1 MPDRFSVFSRSETG
15 AANDASLS
23 DEEIA
28 SLAKHNTGAGCL
40 ETGRRL
46 IEKSSWEPME
56 TVEISLIGDR
66 DDNQDRGAIAK
77 SGEAILLVV
86 VDGMGGHA
94 QGELAAQTAV
104 DTIVREF
111 EEQSFP
117 MENGSEF
124 LGRCI
129 SKAHAAV
136 FDLGESMQAED
147 RPRATCA
154 LCLIQQDSALW
165 AHVGDSRVY
174 HLREG
179 RVLARTR
186 DHSHVEVLLQ
196 DGLITEEEILS
207 HPLRNFVECCLGGDS
222 ALPEVGMSV
231 PAVLENGD
239 IILACSD
246 GLWGGAS
253 DEEIAAFYQPDEG
266 SLAACLEALSYAAI
280 DACAPWSDNTT
291 VAVLRVGP
299 NGDSG

>member
-1 MPDRFSVFSRSETG
+1 
-15 AANDASLS
+15 
-23 DEEIA
+23 
-28 SLAKHNTGAGCL
+28 
-40 ETGRRL
+40 
-46 IEKSSWEPME
+46 ME

-77 SGEAILLVV
+77 SDEATLLIV

-104 DTIVREF
+104 DTIVHEF
-111 EEQSFP
+111 EQESFP
-117 MENGSEF
+117 IEDGNEF
-124 LGRCI
+124 LARCI

-136 FDLGESMQAED
+136 VSLGGSMHLDD

-154 LCLIQQDSALW
+154 ICLVQQDNAWW

-174 HLREG
+174 HLREDQ
-179 RVLARTR
+179 VLTRTR
-186 DHSHVEVLLQ
+186 DHSHVEVLLR
-196 DGLITEEEILS
+196 DGVITEEEILS

-222 ALPEVGMSV
+222 ALPEIGTSA
-231 PAVLENGD
+231 PAMLESGD

-246 GLWGGAS
+246 GLWSGVS

-266 SLAACLEALSYAAI
+266 SLAACLEALSFAAL
-280 DACAPWSDNTT
+280 DACAPWGDNTT

-299 NGDSG
+299 DADSA

>member
-1 MPDRFSVFSRSETG
+1 M
-15 AANDASLS
+15 
-23 DEEIA
+23 
-28 SLAKHNTGAGCL
+28 AKQNKGAGRL
-40 ETGRRL
+40 ETGGRP
-46 IEKSSWEPME
+46 IGKSSWEPME
-56 TVEISLIGDR
+56 TVEISLTGDR

-77 SGEAILLVV
+77 SSESFLLVV

-94 QGELAAQTAV
+94 LGELAAQTAV

-111 EEQSFP
+111 EQESFP
-117 MENGSEF
+117 IDDGREF
-124 LGRCI
+124 LSRCI

-136 FDLGESMQAED
+136 VDLGKSMQSED

-154 LCLIQQDSALW
+154 LCLIRQDSALW

-174 HLREG
+174 HLRED

-196 DGLITEEEILS
+196 DGVITEEQILD

-222 ALPEVGMSV
+222 ALPELGMSM
-231 PAVLENGD
+231 PAALEHGD
-239 IILACSD
+239 IILVCSD
-246 GLWGGAS
+246 GLWSGAS

-280 DACAPWSDNTT
+280 DACSPWSDNTT

-299 NGDSG
+299 DADSK

>member
-1 MPDRFSVFSRSETG
+1 M
-15 AANDASLS
+15 
-23 DEEIA
+23 
-28 SLAKHNTGAGCL
+28 K
-40 ETGRRL
+40 
-46 IEKSSWEPME
+46 
-56 TVEISLIGDR
+56 TVEISLTGDR

-104 DTIVREF
+104 DSIVNEF
-111 EEQSFP
+111 EQQSFP
-117 MENGSEF
+117 TEDGSEF

-129 SKAHAAV
+129 SKAHVAV
-136 FDLGESMQAED
+136 VNLGDGMQSED

-154 LCLIQQDSALW
+154 LCLVQQDSALW

-174 HLREG
+174 HLRED

-196 DGLITEEEILS
+196 DGVITEEEILS
-207 HPLRNFVECCLGGDS
+207 HPLRNFVECCLGGDA

-231 PAVLENGD
+231 PATLECGD
-239 IILACSD
+239 IILACTD
-246 GLWGGAS
+246 GLWSGAS

-266 SLAACLEALSYAAI
+266 SLGACLEALSFAAI
-280 DACAPWSDNTT
+280 DACSPGSDNTT

-299 NGDSG
+299 DDDPG